1 LLRVALSG
9 IAEFVRAV
17 RSSGAAFRGL
27 FSSADGRW
35 TLVSTCVTASVA
47 FTVTA
52 LALAATPPATPGYEA
67 RRTEAAFPYDLLT
80 RLTGRPALPGIATE
94 DYRQAGFISSTG
106 SEGPLTHVLRE
117 AAELMGPIDAAA
129 AEAERGDVRTL
140 TVRAGDTIMGMLQE
154 AGVPQ
159 EDAVAVIDAMRP
171 VFSPRNI
178 RPGQIFEA
186 SFGQLEA
193 AAVIDVTAPAS
204 SAPPEPARL
213 LALSFSPS
221 VERQITVSLTTP
233 DEYSVE
239 EIQKKLDSRYQR
251 AGATIDSSLYLA
263 AIQAGIPASIVVEMI
278 HMFSYDVD
286 FQRDV
291 HQGDQFEVFFNH
303 FFTPD
308 GEPAKTGNIL
318 AATMTLGGK
327 STTLYRFETPNG
339 PEYFDATGSSAKSM
353 LMMTPVDGARIS
365 SGFGRR
371 RHPVLGYTRMHQGI
385 DFAVPSGTP
394 IMAAGD
400 GTVATAGRS
409 GGYGNLLV
417 IRHNSG
423 YSTAYGHLSR
433 FARGLKAG
441 ARVRQGEVVA
451 YSGNTGLSTGPH
463 LHYEIR
469 LSGKPVNPRTV
480 KVAAG
485 RKLDG
490 EELAAFVEERG
501 RIEKLVAS
509 MPLQSRVAAAE
520 ELRETAER

>member
-1 LLRVALSG
+1 MVSRV
-9 IAEFVRAV
+9 AEFVRAARDS
-17 RSSGAAFRGL
+17 RSALGAL

-35 TLVSTCVTASVA
+35 TLVSTGVTASVA
-47 FTVTA
+47 VAVTA
-52 LALAATPPATPGYEA
+52 LALAATPATTPAAYEA
-67 RRTEAAFPYDLLT
+67 KRTEAAFPYDILS
-80 RLTGRPALPGIATE
+80 RLTGGPALPGIATE
-94 DYRQAGFISSTG
+94 DYRQAGFITGSG
-106 SEGPLTHVLRE
+106 SEGPLADVLRE
-117 AAELMGPIDAAA
+117 AAALMAPLTAAA
-129 AEAERGDVRTL
+129 NAVRGDIRTL
-140 TVRAGDTIMGMLQE
+140 TVRSGDTIMGMLQD
-154 AGVPQ
+154 AGVTQ
-159 EDAVAVIDAMRP
+159 NDAVAVVDAMRP

-186 SFGQLEA
+186 AFGQPET
-193 AAVIDVTAPAS
+193 AAVTAI
-204 SAPPEPARL
+204 APTAIEGPSRL
-213 LALSFSPS
+213 LSLSFSPS
-221 VERQITVSLTTP
+221 VERQITVSLTAP

-291 HQGDQFEVFFNH
+291 HQGDSFEVFFNH

-318 AATMTLGGK
+318 SATMTLAGK
-327 STTLYRFETPNG
+327 KTTLYRFQTADG

-371 RHPVLGYTRMHQGI
+371 RHPVLGYGRMHKGI
-385 DFAVPSGTP
+385 DFAVPTGTP

-400 GTVATAGRS
+400 GTVATAGRN

-417 IRHNSG
+417 LRHGSG

-433 FARGLKAG
+433 FAPGVRAG
-441 ARVRQGEVVA
+441 SRVRQGQIVA

-469 LSGKPVNPRTV
+469 LNNAQVNPRTV

-490 EELAAFVEERG
+490 EELKAFNSERG
-501 RIEKLVAS
+501 RIELLVAS
-509 MPLQSRVAAAE
+509 MPVQSRVAAADA
-520 ELRETAER
+520 LRETSDR